1 MYLVY
6 FGSESVSPNSGSC
19 FVLKINTPEVKCL
32 LYLKELVIYT
42 KSHMVFF
49 FFWQIRKEGRGK
61 YSPDQLCV
69 LDNVKTNLRRFVAYQ
84 ETVEKRLTT

>member
-1 MYLVY
+1 MFAL
-6 FGSESVSPNSGSC
+6 FKRISD
-19 FVLKINTPEVKCL
+19 
-32 LYLKELVIYT
+32 LYQITYGV
-42 KSHMVFF
+42 F
-49 FFWQIRKEGRGK
+49 FFWQIRKEGKGK